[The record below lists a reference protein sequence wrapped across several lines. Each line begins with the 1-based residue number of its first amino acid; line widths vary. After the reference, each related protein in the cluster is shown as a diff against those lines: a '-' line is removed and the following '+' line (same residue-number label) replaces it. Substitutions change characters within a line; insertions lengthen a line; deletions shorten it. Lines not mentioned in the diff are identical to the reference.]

1 MPFFTYRGRT
11 RDGRIVSGTM
21 DMPDQTLLLRAL
33 REQGIMPI
41 SIREKVAA
49 RQISITIPGLTGR
62 VSSRDVMIFSRQ
74 FSTMINAGLPLV
86 QCLEIL
92 AEQTDNKTFAGIL
105 TQIKKAVE
113 GGSPLAD
120 ALSKHPKIFSELFT
134 SMVEAGETGGILDVI
149 LNRLATYME
158 KSEAL
163 KRKIKGAMF
172 YPATI
177 FSIAIILT
185 SVIILFVIPT
195 FKNMFADFGATLP
208 LPTQILLSVS
218 EWVKK
223 WILLLFLGMIGLV
236 IGLVMYCRSPQGK
249 EVLDKF
255 LLKLPLFGTLVRKV
269 SVAKFTRTLGT
280 LISSGV
286 PILDALRITAKSAG
300 NKVVENAIM
309 KTQSSIQEGQS
320 IATPLKNSGV
330 FPPMVVQMINVGEH
344 TGALD
349 EMLGKIADFYEA
361 DVDSAVGSLTTLIEP
376 LLLIFLGVVIGGIVI
391 ALFLPILTLGTQI
404 R

>member
-1 MPFFTYRGRT
+1 
-11 RDGRIVSGTM
+11 M